1 MINDRRTGMYLPLR
15 RPLYLEPAGPVRKSR
30 AYAPA
35 ARGEVASRS
44 VSGRVTLAVAGLAAM
59 IVMVLWLT
67 AQLSAAQI
75 APDRAP
81 EQLGVMQVQAGETL
95 QAFANRVLPDVPASQ
110 AIDRIESLNNLR
122 SPVLE
127 AGQTLI
133 APVN

>member
-1 MINDRRTGMYLPLR
+1 
-15 RPLYLEPAGPVRKSR
+15 
-30 AYAPA
+30 
-35 ARGEVASRS
+35 
-44 VSGRVTLAVAGLAAM
+44 M

-133 APVN
+133 APVS